1 MAPLVK
7 GAGRFV
13 RAHAWKLAAASGVAI
28 GVFVATAPEP
38 EAHKAITS
46 RFNYNEHIFPIFR
59 DRCGTCHYAGGPT
72 PMSLLTYQ
80 DAVPWGESM
89 REELIS
95 ENMPPWYVDPLGPAA
110 KGGHTLS
117 TKELDMLVT
126 WAVGG
131 SPEGDATKRP
141 APIEVKTQWKAGP
154 PDLEVPLDKEQELGP
169 GVMEDTR
176 EATLSTNLKEA
187 KWVSTV
193 DLLPGKAS
201 MVRDAL
207 ISLEN
212 GTVLAAWVP
221 GYDATASPSGTAFK
235 LPAGAKLRVQIH
247 YKKHYLDEQNAVA
260 DKSIVGLYFTD
271 PPVSGREIQAL
282 AIPGPNGESDPAE
295 PRAFGGTIKTAA
307 RVVAVRPSLDTEYE
321 SVQIEAVLQGGRR
334 VPLLQLRGPRPEWR
348 RRYWLAEPIELPAG
362 ARIEVKG
369 KPAHLEPMA
378 RPLTQ
383 KYPLQ
388 IAIDYVAQ

>member
-1 MAPLVK
+1 MALVS
-7 GAGRFV
+7 ASRRFV
-13 RAHAWKLAAASGVAI
+13 GAHAWKLVGAGGVAI
-28 GVFVATAPEP
+28 AVMASTAPRT

-46 RFNYNEHIFPIFR
+46 RFTYNEHIFPIFR

-117 TKELDMLVT
+117 TREVDMLVT
-126 WAVGG
+126 WAIGG

-141 APIEVKTQWKAGP
+141 APIDVKAQWKAGA
-154 PDLEVPLDKEQELGP
+154 PDLEVPMEQDQELGP

-176 EATLSTNLKEA
+176 EVTLATGLKEA
-187 KWVSTV
+187 RWVNAV

-201 MVRDAL
+201 MVRDAVV
-207 ISLEN
+207 SLEN

-221 GYDATASPSGTAFK
+221 GYDATPSPSGTAFK
-235 LPAGAKLRVQIH
+235 VPAGAKLRLQVH
-247 YKKHYLDEQNAVA
+247 YKKHYLDEQNAVT
-260 DKSIVGLYFTD
+260 DRSTVGLYFTD

-282 AIPGPNGESDPAE
+282 AIAGPAGEAGAAA
-295 PRAFGGTIKTAA
+295 PRAFEGTIKRAA
-307 RVVAVRPSLDTEYE
+307 RVLAVRPSLDTEYD
-321 SVQIEAVLQGGRR
+321 SLQIEAVLRGGRR
-334 VPLLQLRGPRPEWR
+334 VPLLTLRGPRPEWR

-362 ARIEVKG
+362 AAISVKG
-369 KPAHLEPMA
+369 TPAHLDPMA